1 MKLTSKEVCNFMK
14 WLGTNVEIEEGGAFL
29 SYFIN
34 SNMYVTKDQDSVACV
49 GPLAAKW
56 KKDLP
61 GINI

>member
-1 MKLTSKEVCNFMK
+1 MK